1 MANGIPSWIGPV
13 IGYGIMAVVYFIE
26 GFPLLLGL
34 LMAFKVL
41 RYRDWLAMVAVAL
54 SMFLLAGSGD
64 YLYNLTNWNTSRFS
78 PTMNVLSC
86 ILIFATPVVLFALVV
101 SRSRW
106 RILWGVGMVLA
117 GILASS
123 AAHHEFVARV
133 ARDAEAQRQGL
144 KPLSPRTGT
153 LLVRWWRDDRQ
164 RIPKY
169 YLQGHVVTSTP
180 LVLLTDPFSRQ
191 FVAQSCTAVAG
202 AYLLAAKDPAELGNV
217 TEIVGLKDCDKRWMQ
232 GLAVVERPVGS
243 YHAVAP
249 KPFSGANLLEIVSN
263 PIVRKKFAEF
273 KYDLANF
280 DPAKALTTQAA
291 STSGINVF
299 ATEMLPIR
307 SAPNVYPCTGPVV
320 VLSLHDVGNVKTVLP
335 YCTLAWNLFEVNGD
349 LYFAAVTQLP
359 TAPSDEPPMNPDQI
373 YWLLRLDGTEL
384 TQLWPTP

>member
-1 MANGIPSWIGPV
+1 MTNGIPSWMAPV
-13 IGYGIMAVVYFIE
+13 IGYGIMAVMFFIE

-34 LMAFKVL
+34 LMAFRVL
-41 RYRDWLAMVAVAL
+41 RYRDWLAVVAAAL

-64 YLYNLTNWNTSRFS
+64 YVYNLTNWNTSRFS
-78 PTMNVLSC
+78 PAMNILSC

-101 SRSRW
+101 SRSRR

-123 AAHHEFVARV
+123 AAHHEFMDRK
-133 ARDAEAQRQGL
+133 ARDVEAVRQGL

-243 YHAVAP
+243 FKAVSS
-249 KPFSGANLLEIVSN
+249 KPLSGATPVELFSN
-263 PIVRKKFAEF
+263 PMVRSKFAEF
-273 KYDLANF
+273 KYDPANF
-280 DPAKALTTQAA
+280 DPAKALTSQAA
-291 STSGINVF
+291 STSGTSVF
-299 ATEMLPIR
+299 ATEMLPMR

-359 TAPSDEPPMNPDQI
+359 TPPSDEPPMNPDQI
-373 YWLLRLDGTEL
+373 YWLLRLDGAEL
-384 TQLWPTP
+384 KQLWPAS